1 MNDTLTIGEITQ
13 YLESFAPLAL
23 QESYDNSGL
32 QTGSYEDTVNA
43 ALITLDVTEAVVD
56 EAIALGA
63 GLIIAHHPVIFGGLK
78 KLTGNNSV
86 ERVILKA
93 VRHNIAIYAAHT
105 NLDSVTGGVNTMI
118 ARKIGLINQ
127 RILQPAKS
135 VLRKLVTF
143 VPVAGLDM
151 VRNAIF
157 EAGAGHIGNYDQCSY
172 NSEGTG
178 TFRGNEETHPYAGKK
193 GVFHT
198 EPEIRIETIF
208 PYWLER
214 KIINALIT
222 AHPYEEVAYDIYP
235 LENRFDKAG
244 MGVVGQLPQPVD
256 DKAFIDSL
264 KGIFNVPVVRHSP
277 LMGKKIE
284 NVALCGGSGSSLLKE
299 ALGTK
304 ADIFITGDIKYHQFF
319 DAENKIVIADVGHY
333 ESEQFT
339 KELLIELLTKKFS
352 TFAVHLSE
360 VKTNPV
366 HYHL

>member
-1 MNDTLTIGEITQ
+1 MSETLTIGEITQ

-32 QTGSYEDTVNA
+32 QTGNHGDKVHA

-78 KLTGNNSV
+78 RLTGNNSV

-105 NLDSVTGGVNTMI
+105 NLDSISGGVNTMI
-118 ARKIGLINQ
+118 ARKLGLINQ
-127 RILQPAKS
+127 RILQPAQS

-143 VPVAGLDM
+143 VPVAGLDL

-157 EAGAGHIGNYDQCSY
+157 EAGAGHIGNYDQCSF
-172 NSEGTG
+172 NTEGIG
-178 TFRGNEETHPYAGKK
+178 TFRGNEDTHPFAGEK

-198 EPEIRIETIF
+198 EPEVRIETIF
-208 PYWLER
+208 PYWLENT
-214 KIINALIT
+214 IINALIT

-244 MGVVGQLPQPVD
+244 MGVVGQLSQPVD
-256 DKAFIDSL
+256 DEAFLDSL
-264 KGIFNVPVVRHSP
+264 KEIFNVPVVRHSS
-277 LMGKKIE
+277 LSGRKIE
-284 NVALCGGSGSSLLKE
+284 KVALCGGSGSSLLKE
-299 ALGTK
+299 ALRTK

-352 TFAVHLSE
+352 TFALHLSE

-366 HYHL
+366 RYHL